1 MQNGQVVMRVPV
13 DDVAKIEFLLALVFR
28 YERPEISQFRKAVEQ
43 FTPDLPAVLTALR
56 EMLIQHVP
64 TEEIFSK
71 VFGEDD
77 FHRQNNVAKEL
88 YALEGT
94 FFTGDLKKRTLRG
107 LAPYYAAIRAGA
119 AQIGNHHEKQTFLK
133 VIHENLYKR
142 GGAEG
147 RSPAART
154 EGSTAEVRSDRTPE
168 ATSTPAHARSPRRTS
183 STTST
188 PSSTTPSTARS
199 TPSTSSANSRA
210 SPSTPSSASGP
221 PGARN

>member
-1 MQNGQVVMRVPV
+1 
-13 DDVAKIEFLLALVFR
+13 
-28 YERPEISQFRKAVEQ
+28 
-43 FTPDLPAVLTALR
+43 
-56 EMLIQHVP
+56 MLIQHVP
-64 TEEIFSK
+64 TEGIFSK

-147 RSPAART
+147 RSPAARSRLG
-154 EGSTAEVRSDRTPE
+154 EHRRRSA
-168 ATSTPAHARSPRRTS
+168 ATGPRR
-183 STTST
+183 
-188 PSSTTPSTARS
+188 R
-199 TPSTSSANSRA
+199 
-210 SPSTPSSASGP
+210 
-221 PGARN
+221 